1 MSLRVLYNDEGT
13 AGQPSPNIWG
23 DCPVEKALI
32 APEQFGYIWD
42 DFVDPVAADSSIPNW
57 ELAGTNAD
65 IDNVADVV
73 NGQIVLN
80 GSGADN
86 DSCTILK
93 NDMYLLTKNS
103 GKRFW
108 FETSVKPSAAGTA
121 DDYAMFV
128 GLIESVGATAEMI
141 ADAGASIIDE
151 DFVGFAALTNAT
163 TIQDWDAV
171 INIGGSANFPVTV
184 EADAGTIGTSYI
196 KLGMKF
202 DGQQTVSF
210 YVDGALV
217 DTYDIDNLDSDTM
230 SHEFTV
236 ALGIKDCEGDGTLG
250 MYVDWVRF
258 AYDKVTY
265 GR

>member
-1 MSLRVLYNDEGT
+1 MYANYESAGL
-13 AGQPSPNIWG
+13 AGQPSPSIWAS
-23 DCPVEKALI
+23 CPVDKALL
-32 APEQFGYIWD
+32 APEELGYVFD

-73 NGQIVLN
+73 NGQILMQ
-80 GSGADN
+80 GSGTDN

-108 FETSVKPSAAGTA
+108 FEASVKPTNAGTA
-121 DDYAMFV
+121 DDYALFV

-141 ADAGASIIDE
+141 ADDGASIIDE

-184 EADAGTIGTSYI
+184 EADAGEIGTSYI
-196 KLGMKF
+196 KLGMVF
-202 DGQQTVSF
+202 DGQQTVTF
-210 YVDGALV
+210 YVDGAV
-217 DTYDIDNLDSDTM
+217 VATYDIDNLDSDTM

-236 ALGIKDCEGDGTLG
+236 ALGVKQCEATAALG
-250 MYVDWVRF
+250 MYADWVRF
-258 AYDKVTY
+258 AYDKQNH

>member
-1 MSLRVLYNDEGT
+1 MSLVVKYNDEGT

-32 APEQFGYIWD
+32 APDELGYVWD
-42 DFVDPVAADSSIPNW
+42 DFVDPCVADTSIPNW

-73 NGQIVLN
+73 NGQVEML

-108 FETSVKPSAAGTA
+108 LEASVKPTAAGTA
-121 DDYAMFV
+121 DDYALFV

-141 ADAGASIIDE
+141 ADDGASLIDE
-151 DFVGFAALTNAT
+151 DYVGFQALTNAT

-171 INIGGSANFPVTV
+171 INQGGSANFPSTI
-184 EADAGTIGTSYI
+184 EADAGSIGTSYI

-202 DGQQTVSF
+202 DGKQTVYF
-210 YVDGALV
+210 YVDGAQV
-217 DTYDIDNLDSDTM
+217 ATYDIDNLDNDTM
-230 SHEFTV
+230 AHEFTV
-236 ALGIKDCEGDGTLG
+236 ALGVKQCEATATLG
-250 MYVDWVRF
+250 MHVDWVRF
-258 AYDKVTY
+258 AYDKVSS